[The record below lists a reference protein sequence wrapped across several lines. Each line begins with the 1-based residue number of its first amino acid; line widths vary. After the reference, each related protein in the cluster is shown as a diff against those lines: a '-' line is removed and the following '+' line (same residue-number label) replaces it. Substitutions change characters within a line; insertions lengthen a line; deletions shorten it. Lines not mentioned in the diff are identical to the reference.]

1 MGRRRTSLGGGNR
14 GRLRRSRRRPQGY
27 GDWNLAALVRGAD
40 ALEDLDHGVAQRI
53 DSRVD
58 IADDLAL
65 TSAETPFSAAWHNG
79 CPYRGWPITIQQAVR
94 ARYGAAAH
102 VAPRRCGGARIG
114 CPRAKVSM
122 MIIGAPQSGQT

>member
-65 TSAETPFSAAWHNG
+65 TSAETPVSAAWHNG
-79 CPYRGWPITIQQAVR
+79 CPYRRWPTTIQQAV
-94 ARYGAAAH
+94 
-102 VAPRRCGGARIG
+102 
-114 CPRAKVSM
+114 
-122 MIIGAPQSGQT
+122 